1 MSVLHR
7 RLPRSAHTNA
17 ATNNPC
23 QTNPSVS
30 PPINHFTHATL
41 PSSGVAH
48 NGTTTQAISA
58 IGNAA
63 AAQTANTCHREYCGM
78 G

>member
-1 MSVLHR
+1 M
-7 RLPRSAHTNA
+7 
-17 ATNNPC
+17 
-23 QTNPSVS
+23 S